1 MNPKSLAWHINI
13 ISPKNWKHNFL
24 DPENTKNGLY
34 LYCKLQEND
43 IHFGFIQF
51 KKSLDN
57 LIPRMIGP
65 KC

>member
-1 MNPKSLAWHINI
+1 MNSKSLAWHVNL
-13 ISPKNWKHNFL
+13 NL
-24 DPENTKNGLY
+24 DPDNNKNGIY

-43 IHFGFIQF
+43 IHFGFIPF